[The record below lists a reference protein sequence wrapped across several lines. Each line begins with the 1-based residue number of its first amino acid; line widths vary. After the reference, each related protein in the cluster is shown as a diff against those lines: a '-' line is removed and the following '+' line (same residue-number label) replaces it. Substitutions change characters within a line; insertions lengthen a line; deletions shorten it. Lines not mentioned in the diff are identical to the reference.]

1 MKNVTAMRNVRWDI
15 QRIILTP
22 MKYTRREIGKFALA
36 APLAALAPRGVIAAE
51 KPNSRFAGVQLGMNV
66 PYNFGGRDMDPDE
79 LLQRCLQLNV
89 SALELRSQ
97 PVETF
102 LGSPGAL
109 GRKTTPE
116 ELRKWRAG
124 VSMDR
129 VKLFRKNYEDA
140 GVQIHVVKFDGIY
153 AMADD
158 EVDYCFNLAKTLGA
172 SALSTEIAEEGPK
185 RLGQFAD
192 THKMKV
198 GYHGH
203 GATKPEHWET
213 AFSYSKYNWANLDL
227 GHFLAGNNTS
237 PIAFLKQHHDRITH
251 LHVKDR
257 KLADGPNMP
266 FGEADTPIKE
276 ALHLLRDNKWPID
289 AVIEFEYPVP
299 AGSDRRKELARCV
312 QYCRDA
318 LLT

>member
-1 MKNVTAMRNVRWDI
+1 
-15 QRIILTP
+15 
-22 MKYTRREIGKFALA
+22 MKYTRREIGKFALL
-36 APLAALAPRGVIAAE
+36 APLSALAPRALHAAA
-51 KPNSRFAGVQLGMNV
+51 KPNSKFAGVQLGMNV

-102 LGSPGAL
+102 LGSPAAGGKQASA
-109 GRKTTPE
+109 E
-116 ELRKWRAG
+116 VLRKWRAT

-129 VKLFRKNYEDA
+129 VKDFRRKYEDA
-140 GVQIHVVKFDGIY
+140 GVQIDIVKYDGIY
-153 AMADD
+153 NMSDD
-158 EVDYCFNLAKTLGA
+158 EVDYCFNLAKALGA
-172 SALSTEIAEEGPK
+172 QALSTEIAEERPK
-185 RLGQFAD
+185 RIGQFAD
-192 THKMKV
+192 KHRMKV

-213 AFSYSKYNWANLDL
+213 AFTYSKYNWANLDL
-227 GHFLAGNNTS
+227 GHFLAGNDTS
-237 PIAFLKQHHDRITH
+237 PIPFLKKYHDRITH
-251 LHVKDR
+251 LHIKDR
-257 KLADGPNMP
+257 KLKDGPNMP
-266 FGEADTPIKE
+266 FGEGDTPIKE

-299 AGSDRRKELARCV
+299 SGSDRMKELARCV
-312 QYCRDA
+312 QYCKDA

>member
-1 MKNVTAMRNVRWDI
+1 
-15 QRIILTP
+15 
-22 MKYTRREIGKFALA
+22 MKYTRREIGKFALL
-36 APLAALAPRGVIAAE
+36 APLAALAPRGLSAAA
-51 KPNSRFAGVQLGMNV
+51 KPNSKFAGVQLGMNV

-102 LGSPGAL
+102 LGSPAAGGKQASADV
-109 GRKTTPE
+109 
-116 ELRKWRAG
+116 LRKWRAT

-129 VKLFRKNYEDA
+129 VKEFRRKYEDA
-140 GVQIHVVKFDGIY
+140 GVQIDIVKYDGIY
-153 AMADD
+153 TMSDD
-158 EVDYCFNLAKTLGA
+158 EVDYCFNLAKALGA
-172 SALSTEIAEEGPK
+172 QALSTEIAEEGPK
-185 RLGQFAD
+185 RIGQFAD
-192 THKMKV
+192 KHKMKV

-213 AFSYSKYNWANLDL
+213 AFTYSKYNWANLDL
-227 GHFLAGNNTS
+227 GHFLAGNDTS
-237 PIAFLKQHHDRITH
+237 PIPFLKKYHDRITH

-257 KLADGPNMP
+257 KLKDGPNMP
-266 FGEADTPIKE
+266 FGEGDTPIKE

-299 AGSDRRKELARCV
+299 EGSDRMKELARCV
-312 QYCRDA
+312 QYCKAA
-318 LLT
+318 LLA

>member
-1 MKNVTAMRNVRWDI
+1 
-15 QRIILTP
+15 
-22 MKYTRREIGKFALA
+22 MKYTRREIGKFALL
-36 APLAALAPRGVIAAE
+36 APLCALAPRGVSAAT
-51 KPNSRFAGVQLGMNV
+51 KPNSKFAGVQLGMNV

-102 LGSPGAL
+102 LGSPAAGGKQASA
-109 GRKTTPE
+109 E
-116 ELRKWRAG
+116 VLRKWRAT

-129 VKLFRKNYEDA
+129 VKAFRRKYEDA
-140 GVQIHVVKFDGIY
+140 GVQIDIVKYDGIY
-153 AMADD
+153 TMSDD
-158 EVDYCFNLAKTLGA
+158 EVDYCFNLAKALGA
-172 SALSTEIAEEGPK
+172 EALSTEIAEEGPK
-185 RLGQFAD
+185 RIGQFAEK
-192 THKMKV
+192 HKMKV

-213 AFSYSKYNWANLDL
+213 AFTYSKYNWANLDL
-227 GHFLAGNNTS
+227 GHFLAGNDTS
-237 PIAFLKQHHDRITH
+237 PIPFLKKYHDRITH

-257 KLADGPNMP
+257 KLKDGPNMP
-266 FGEADTPIKE
+266 FGEGDTPIKE

-299 AGSDRRKELARCV
+299 AGSDRMQELARCV
-312 QYCRDA
+312 QYCKDA

>member
-1 MKNVTAMRNVRWDI
+1 
-15 QRIILTP
+15 
-22 MKYTRREIGKFALA
+22 MKYTRREIGKFALL
-36 APLAALAPRGVIAAE
+36 APLSALAPRGLYAAA
-51 KPNSRFAGVQLGMNV
+51 KPNSKFAGVQLGMNV

-102 LGSPGAL
+102 LGSPAAGGKQASA
-109 GRKTTPE
+109 E
-116 ELRKWRAG
+116 VLRKWRAT

-129 VKLFRKNYEDA
+129 VKDFRRKYEEA
-140 GVQIHVVKFDGIY
+140 GVQIDIVKYDGIY
-153 AMADD
+153 NMSDA
-158 EVDYCFNLAKTLGA
+158 EVDYCFNLAKALGA
-172 SALSTEIAEEGPK
+172 QALSTEIAEEGPK
-185 RLGQFAD
+185 RIGQFAD
-192 THKMKV
+192 KHKMKV

-227 GHFLAGNNTS
+227 GHFLAGNDTS
-237 PIAFLKQHHDRITH
+237 PIPFLKKYHDRITH

-257 KLADGPNMP
+257 KLKDGPNMP
-266 FGEADTPIKE
+266 FGEGDTPIKE

-299 AGSDRRKELARCV
+299 AGSDRMKELARCM
-312 QYCRDA
+312 QYCKDA
-318 LLT
+318 LLA

>member
-1 MKNVTAMRNVRWDI
+1 
-15 QRIILTP
+15 
-22 MKYTRREIGKFALA
+22 MKYTRREIGKFALL
-36 APLAALAPRGVIAAE
+36 APLAALAPRGLYAAA
-51 KPNSRFAGVQLGMNV
+51 KPNSKFAGVQLGMNV

-102 LGSPGAL
+102 LGSPAAGGKQASA
-109 GRKTTPE
+109 E
-116 ELRKWRAG
+116 VLRKWRAT

-129 VKLFRKNYEDA
+129 VKDFRRKYEDA
-140 GVQIHVVKFDGIY
+140 GVQIDIVKYDGIY
-153 AMADD
+153 NMSDA
-158 EVDYCFNLAKTLGA
+158 EVDYCFDLAKALGA
-172 SALSTEIAEEGPK
+172 QALSNEIAEEGPK
-185 RLGQFAD
+185 RIGQFAD
-192 THKMKV
+192 KHKMKV

-213 AFSYSKYNWANLDL
+213 AFTYSKYNWANLDL
-227 GHFLAGNNTS
+227 GHFLAGNDTS
-237 PIAFLKQHHDRITH
+237 PIPFLKKYHDRITH

-257 KLADGPNMP
+257 KLKDGPNMP
-266 FGEADTPIKE
+266 FGEGDTPIKE

-299 AGSDRRKELARCV
+299 EGSDRMKELARCV
-312 QYCRDA
+312 QYCKDA
-318 LLT
+318 LLS

>member
-1 MKNVTAMRNVRWDI
+1 MPG
-15 QRIILTP
+15 IILTP
-22 MKYTRREIGKFALA
+22 MKYTRREIGKFALL
-36 APLAALAPRGVIAAE
+36 APLSALAPRGLYAAA
-51 KPNSRFAGVQLGMNV
+51 KPNSKFAGVQLGMNV

-102 LGSPGAL
+102 LGSPAAGGKQASA
-109 GRKTTPE
+109 E
-116 ELRKWRAG
+116 VLRKWRAT

-129 VKLFRKNYEDA
+129 VKDFRRKYEEA
-140 GVQIHVVKFDGIY
+140 GVQIDIVKYDGIY
-153 AMADD
+153 NMSDA
-158 EVDYCFNLAKTLGA
+158 EVDYCFNLAKALGA
-172 SALSTEIAEEGPK
+172 QALSTEIAEEGPK
-185 RLGQFAD
+185 RIGQFAD
-192 THKMKV
+192 KHKMKV

-227 GHFLAGNNTS
+227 GHFLAGNDTS
-237 PIAFLKQHHDRITH
+237 PIPFLKKYHDRITH

-257 KLADGPNMP
+257 KLKDGPNMP
-266 FGEADTPIKE
+266 FGEGDTPIKE

-299 AGSDRRKELARCV
+299 AGSDRMKELARCM
-312 QYCRDA
+312 QYCKDA
-318 LLT
+318 LLA